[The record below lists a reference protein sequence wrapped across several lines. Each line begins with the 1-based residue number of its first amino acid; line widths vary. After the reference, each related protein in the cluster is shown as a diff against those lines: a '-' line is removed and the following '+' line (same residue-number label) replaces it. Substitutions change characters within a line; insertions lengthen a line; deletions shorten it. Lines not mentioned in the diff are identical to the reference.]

1 MNRNHM
7 ELHGS
12 GYLACPLHVNTEL
25 EIIYVRSG
33 SIHILYD
40 GAEYDLGAA
49 KAMVILPCR
58 VHRFIPG
65 DNVYATVFMF
75 SYQLAIETLGN
86 FLNFSAASDVFNVND
101 ALGCYIDSLLET
113 VKDKIEVTDNFLI
126 PGIYYAFMNAYF
138 VNNRFIACRKND
150 IIQQVIN
157 MVALETDDMPTIEK
171 IAGKLGITRRTL
183 SDTFTHQTGMKLKNF
198 MRDICLERATNML
211 MYSNLS
217 VTEIA
222 YKCGFGSIRNFN
234 RIFQQRYFCTPSE
247 YRKSNDKF
255 KRETDE

>member
-12 GYLACPLHVNTEL
+12 DYISCPLHVNTEL

-33 SIHILYD
+33 KVHIIYD
-40 GAEYDLGAA
+40 GAEYDLTEG
-49 KAMVILPCR
+49 KAMLILPCR
-58 VHRFIPG
+58 VHRFFPNE
-65 DNVYATVFMF
+65 NVDATVLMF
-75 SYQLAIETLGN
+75 SYQLATETLGN
-86 FLNFSAASDVFNVND
+86 FLNFSAASDVFNVD
-101 ALGCYIDSLLET
+101 EALGRYIDSLLET
-113 VKDKIEVTDNFLI
+113 VKDKIEVTDNFLV

-157 MVALETDDMPTIEK
+157 MVALETDDMLTIEK
-171 IAGKLGITRRTL
+171 IAGKLGITRRAL

-234 RIFQQRYFCTPSE
+234 RIFQQRYLCTPSE
-247 YRKSNDKF
+247 YRKNNDKF
-255 KRETDE
+255 KREIDD